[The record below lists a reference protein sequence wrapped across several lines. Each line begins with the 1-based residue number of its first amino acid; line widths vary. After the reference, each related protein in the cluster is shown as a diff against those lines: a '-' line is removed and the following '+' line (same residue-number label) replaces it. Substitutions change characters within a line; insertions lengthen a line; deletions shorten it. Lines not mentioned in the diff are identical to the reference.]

1 MHIGEKIK
9 SRAKDLRLGP
19 TELAKIIKTSKQNV
33 YGIYRRDSI
42 DSELLF
48 ELSKAL
54 DTDFFTIYSK
64 MLSAG
69 KGIEEEISDDT
80 NTLGTDLVSVKKELS
95 SLREKYALL
104 RALYE
109 SKTGERLPE
118 F

>member
-64 MLSAG
+64 MLSSG
-69 KGIEEEISDDT
+69 QGIEDEASEDAG
-80 NTLGTDLVSVKKELS
+80 TLGTDLVSVKKELTS
-95 SLREKYALL
+95 VREKFALL